1 MQPWKVTRLRHEN
14 RTPPRP
20 SRSHVLRSRAIHLSV
35 LAVGIALT
43 GCGDADLVG
52 QEADVLPGASSGASV
67 TATTSPS
74 ATVRPSP
81 SPTRAATLAPT
92 AQPTPVPTVV
102 PTAPPTP
109 APTPVPEARGPV
121 LPAGALT
128 SFDGAAR
135 VGQNATVCGVVV
147 SPTYLSGG
155 PTFLNLDVP
164 YPNQH
169 FTILIWPEDR
179 SRYAHPPEE
188 VFAGRLTCVAGFIGS
203 YNGVAQIEA
212 RENTVWMP

>member
-1 MQPWKVTRLRHEN
+1 MLK
-14 RTPPRP
+14 
-20 SRSHVLRSRAIHLSV
+20 SRAVHLSV

-43 GCGDADLVG
+43 GCEGAAVPTQDDHVLAG
-52 QEADVLPGASSGASV
+52 QSIAASPTV
-67 TATTSPS
+67 SPS
-74 ATVRPSP
+74 PTPRVRPSP
-81 SPTRAATLAPT
+81 SPTRAATPAPT
-92 AQPTPVPTVV
+92 AQRTPTPTAA

-109 APTPVPEARGPV
+109 APTPIPEARGPV

-164 YPNQH
+164 YPSQH

-179 SRYAHPPEE
+179 SRYAEPPEE
-188 VFAGRLTCVAGFIGS
+188 VFAGRLTCVTGYIGS

-212 RENTVWMP
+212 RENTAWIP